1 MPTTIRLSPDA
12 EARLN
17 QLAAKTGRTKAFY
30 IRRLIEEHLE
40 DIEDAYLA
48 DQALAE
54 FKASGEKAIPHH
66 EMVKRLVEEH
76 LEDIEDAYL
85 ADQALAKFRASGEKS
100 IPFDEVCK
108 QLGLDD

>member
-1 MPTTIRLSPDA
+1 MMPTTIRLNPDT

-30 IRRLIEEHLE
+30 LRRLIEEHLD

-54 FKASGEKAIPHH
+54 FRASGEKAIP
-66 EMVKRLVEEH
+66 
-76 LEDIEDAYL
+76 
-85 ADQALAKFRASGEKS
+85 
-100 IPFDEVCK
+100 FDEVCK
-108 QLGLDD
+108 ELGLDD